1 MISTS
6 FFYNR
11 LNIVSSGAEDGIRDV
26 LEVVDAMLDSC
37 YNGIVAIDGDA
48 RIIAVNESACKV
60 HNVCAA
66 DVIDRPLV
74 EALPQSSLNDFLF
87 SEDPQIN
94 YKMEINGLDII
105 ANRTSLNIRGETV
118 GAISVFE
125 DVTERERA
133 SHELAATK
141 KKEGELESIIEN
153 SYDGIYITDSNGLTL
168 QVNKSYERITGIPRE
183 TIVGKYMKDLVND
196 GVLSIYITDEVV
208 RQKQPVTLKQKAKNK
223 RNLIITGSP
232 IFDENGEVERVIT
245 NVRDIT
251 ELVSLEK
258 QLELSKIA
266 SSLYRDELFRDVA
279 TDSLVCDSPALKS
292 AVELAQRVAGKDSSV
307 LILGETGAGKEVLAR
322 YIHTNSKRKDNN
334 YIKINCG
341 SIPPNLLE
349 SELFGYV
356 PGAFTGASPKGKV
369 GMFELADEGTLFLDE
384 IGELPLDLQSSLLRV
399 LQDGEVTRVGDCKS
413 RKVNVRI
420 VAATNRNLE
429 DMIASGNFR
438 SDLYYRLNV
447 ISITVPPL
455 RERPE
460 DIPGLAELFIRKLNE
475 KYKEQKMITSN
486 FIDQLT
492 EMSWPGNVREMSNFV
507 ERQFVMN
514 DGNILDSFQSME
526 LSGRFGQ
533 PAPQKKKVVVEGI
546 MPMNEAVR
554 EVESILVSRAMKRAK
569 TTYKAAELLGVSQP
583 TFFRKYKE
591 YCKDDDGGNNE

>member
-11 LNIVSSGAEDGIRDV
+11 LNIASKGTADGIRDV
-26 LEVVDAMLDSC
+26 LEVVDSMLDSC
-37 YNGIVAIDGDA
+37 YNGIVAIDKEA
-48 RIIAVNESACKV
+48 RVIAINESACVV
-60 HNVCAA
+60 HNVRPEE
-66 DVIDRPLV
+66 VIDRPLE

-87 SEDPQIN
+87 REGPQIN
-94 YKMEINGLDII
+94 YKMEINGRDIV
-105 ANRTSLNIRGETV
+105 ANRTSLKIRGEAV

-125 DVTERERA
+125 DVTESERA
-133 SHELAATK
+133 SHELEATK

-153 SYDGIYITDSNGLTL
+153 SYDGIYITDRNGLTL

-183 TIVGKYMKDLVND
+183 TIIGKYMKDLVND

-232 IFDENGEVERVIT
+232 IFDETGEVDRVIT

-258 QLELSKIA
+258 QLQLSKMA

-279 TDSLVCDSPALKS
+279 ADSLVCDSPALKS

-307 LILGETGAGKEVLAR
+307 LILGETGAGKEVIAR
-322 YIHTNSKRKDNN
+322 YIHTHSKRKDNN

-341 SIPPNLLE
+341 SIPANLLE

-420 VAATNRNLE
+420 VAATNRHLE

-475 KYKEQKMITSN
+475 KYQEQKMITSN
-486 FIDQLT
+486 FIDQLS

-514 DGNILDSFQSME
+514 DGNILDTFQSLE
-526 LSGRFGQ
+526 QSGRYGQ
-533 PAPQKKKVVVEGI
+533 PAPQKKVVVEGI

-591 YCKDDDGGNNE
+591 YCKDDNGGNDE